1 MLETDGYI
9 VHDTSGIHFRSP
21 NHSRILVQS
30 LYTMKLM
37 ESIGKKV
44 FSIITEGISHE
55 THKSIPQC
63 YYVSGEL
70 GYGKTTLLHRIKEQV
85 ESSNFQPIYI
95 DCLLHP
101 IPNEEKLEEYIHMV
115 VTDQKRAIL
124 LLDEAHILLN
134 TWSSQELSKL
144 RALIYSPGAP
154 IIVFAGNRVTK
165 IFTEY
170 SAPLYN
176 SVLLLSLDKLA
187 YTDIKSIID
196 NICGSNSTKH
206 VDVVNIVNSLEPTP
220 LIATLCG
227 KAIKEGYHEEKDIK
241 HQVLTY
247 FNALYRKE
255 LSSLSPVQMLIVTT
269 LLKAQTPCLLSDIA
283 NDTQLKNSDITAQI
297 KRLKDRNL
305 VEVIKGKPKKS
316 LYQIKSNLLKAW
328 YKESSI
334 EKTDVASHF

>member
-1 MLETDGYI
+1 
-9 VHDTSGIHFRSP
+9 
-21 NHSRILVQS
+21 
-30 LYTMKLM
+30 MKLV
-37 ESIGKKV
+37 ESIGEKV
-44 FSIITEGISHE
+44 FSIITEGISRE
-55 THKSIPQC
+55 THNSIPQC
-63 YYVSGEL
+63 FYVSGEL
-70 GYGKTTLLHRIKEQV
+70 GYGKTTLLHRIKEKV
-85 ESSNFQPIYI
+85 KSKEFQPIYI

-101 IPNEEKLEEYIHMV
+101 IQNEEKLEEYVHS
-115 VTDQKRAIL
+115 VTNNERAIL

-206 VDVVNIVNSLEPTP
+206 VDVDVDIVNIVNSLESTP

>member
-1 MLETDGYI
+1 
-9 VHDTSGIHFRSP
+9 
-21 NHSRILVQS
+21 
-30 LYTMKLM
+30 MKLV
-37 ESIGKKV
+37 ESIGEKV
-44 FSIITEGISHE
+44 FSIITEGISRE
-55 THKSIPQC
+55 THNSIPQC
-63 YYVSGEL
+63 FYVSGEL
-70 GYGKTTLLHRIKEQV
+70 GYGKTTLLHRIKEKV

>member
-70 GYGKTTLLHRIKEQV
+70 GYGKTTLLHRIKEKV

-247 FNALYRKE
+247 FDALYRKE

>member
-1 MLETDGYI
+1 
-9 VHDTSGIHFRSP
+9 
-21 NHSRILVQS
+21 
-30 LYTMKLM
+30 MKLI

-44 FSIITEGISHE
+44 FSVITEGISHE

-70 GYGKTTLLHRIKEQV
+70 GYGKTTLLHRIKEKV